1 MNIKKTDDS
10 VTKSDHEV
18 SSSLDDDKTIYQEKL
33 DRENQKRFN
42 PKLAFFLSGLLLL
55 FLIIVFFILPS
66 TVTQYREV
74 SNDASVQKDFTIVKN
89 NESSDLAQKPIAQA
103 LLSELLA
110 RSEDLK
116 VNGVLFWGGEDWSD
130 ALIYQAEGDSAYTL
144 REFNT
149 AVLKYRES
157 MQILIDLELSIP
169 QRLSLALREAG
180 DALMQGNQ
188 ELAIEQYEISLAID
202 GINQEAKVGYE
213 RALKVDRVI
222 ESMVEA
228 DVFSNS
234 GEWEKA
240 IISYENALII
250 DPEWINAIKGL
261 ETSKQKLDEELFQK
275 SLSRGYQLLSEE
287 KFEETKIEFDQAFKI
302 NPNSRDALQAIE
314 ELELR
319 ARMSK
324 IESIQF
330 EALIAE
336 VNEQWVLAK
345 KYYQT
350 ILKLDANIKDAS
362 ESLNTVSQ
370 RISLASD
377 LIFFTANA
385 DNLSDDDL
393 LKKAKKI
400 LKQANAIKKKGPV
413 LLRQIENLANVISIA
428 SIPMNISILS
438 DEMTNITL
446 YKVGQLG
453 VFRNKEM
460 TLRPGVYKAVGTRN
474 GFRDVSLRFKVLPDQ
489 IDQSFRIECKERV

>member
-10 VTKSDHEV
+10 VTKSDYEV
-18 SSSLDDDKTIYQEKL
+18 SSSLDDDKTIYEEKL

-66 TVTQYREV
+66 TVTQYREE
-74 SNDASVQKDFTIVKN
+74 SNDSSVQKDSTIVKN

-110 RSEDLK
+110 RLEDLK

-144 REFNT
+144 RQFNT

-169 QRLSLALREAG
+169 QRLSLALKEAG

-188 ELAIEQYEISLAID
+188 ELAIEQYEIALAIE

-222 ESMVEA
+222 KSMVEA

-240 IISYENALII
+240 IISYQNALII

-287 KFEETKIEFDQAFKI
+287 KFEETKLEFDQAFKI

-319 ARMSK
+319 ARISK

-362 ESLNTVSQ
+362 ESLKTVSQ

>member
-10 VTKSDHEV
+10 VTKSDYEV

-66 TVTQYREV
+66 TVTQYREE
-74 SNDASVQKDFTIVKN
+74 SNDSSVQKDSTIVKN
-89 NESSDLAQKPIAQA
+89 NESSDLVQKPIAQA

-110 RSEDLK
+110 RLEDLK

-144 REFNT
+144 RQFNT

-169 QRLSLALREAG
+169 ERLSLALKEAG

-188 ELAIEQYEISLAID
+188 ELAIEQYEIALAIE

-222 ESMVEA
+222 KSMVEA

-319 ARMSK
+319 ARISK

-362 ESLNTVSQ
+362 ESLKTVNQ

-428 SIPMNISILS
+428 NIPMNISILS

-474 GFRDVSLRFKVLPDQ
+474 GFRDVSLRFKVLSDQ

>member
-10 VTKSDHEV
+10 VTKSDYEV

-66 TVTQYREV
+66 TVTQYREE
-74 SNDASVQKDFTIVKN
+74 SNDSSVQKDSTIVKN

-110 RSEDLK
+110 RLEDLK

-144 REFNT
+144 RQFNT

-169 QRLSLALREAG
+169 ERLSLALKEAG

-188 ELAIEQYEISLAID
+188 ELAIEQYEIALAIE

-222 ESMVEA
+222 KSMVEA

-324 IESIQF
+324 IELIQF

-362 ESLNTVSQ
+362 ESLKTVSQ

-428 SIPMNISILS
+428 NIPMNISILS

-474 GFRDVSLRFKVLPDQ
+474 GFRDVSLRFKVLSDQ

>member
-10 VTKSDHEV
+10 VTKSDYEV

-66 TVTQYREV
+66 TVTQYREE
-74 SNDASVQKDFTIVKN
+74 SNDSSVQKDSTIVKN

-110 RSEDLK
+110 RLEDLK

-144 REFNT
+144 RQFNT

-169 QRLSLALREAG
+169 QRLSLALKEAG

-188 ELAIEQYEISLAID
+188 ELAIEQYEIALAID

-222 ESMVEA
+222 KSMVEA

-319 ARMSK
+319 ARISK

-345 KYYQT
+345 KHYET

-362 ESLNTVSQ
+362 ESLKTVSQ

-413 LLRQIENLANVISIA
+413 LVRQIENLANVISIA
-428 SIPMNISILS
+428 SVPMNISILS

>member
-10 VTKSDHEV
+10 VTKSDYEV
-18 SSSLDDDKTIYQEKL
+18 SSSLDDDKTIYEEKL

-66 TVTQYREV
+66 TVTQYREE
-74 SNDASVQKDFTIVKN
+74 SNDLSLQKDFTIVKN

-110 RSEDLK
+110 RLEDLK

-144 REFNT
+144 RQFNT

-169 QRLSLALREAG
+169 ERLSLALKEAG

-188 ELAIEQYEISLAID
+188 ELAIEQYEIALAIE

-222 ESMVEA
+222 KSMVEA

-324 IESIQF
+324 IELIQF

-345 KYYQT
+345 KHYQT

-362 ESLNTVSQ
+362 ESLKTVSQ

-428 SIPMNISILS
+428 NIPMNISILS

-474 GFRDVSLRFKVLPDQ
+474 GFRDVSLRFKVLSDQ

>member
-10 VTKSDHEV
+10 VTKSDYEV

-66 TVTQYREV
+66 TVTQYREE
-74 SNDASVQKDFTIVKN
+74 SNDSSVQKDSTIVKN

-110 RSEDLK
+110 RLEDLK

-144 REFNT
+144 RQFNT

-169 QRLSLALREAG
+169 ERLSLALKEAG

-188 ELAIEQYEISLAID
+188 ELAIEQYEIALAIE

-222 ESMVEA
+222 KSMVEA

-319 ARMSK
+319 ARISK

-362 ESLNTVSQ
+362 ESLKTVNQ

-428 SIPMNISILS
+428 NIPMNISILS

-474 GFRDVSLRFKVLPDQ
+474 GFRDVSLRFKVLSDQ

>member
-10 VTKSDHEV
+10 VTKSDYEV

-66 TVTQYREV
+66 TVTQYREE
-74 SNDASVQKDFTIVKN
+74 SNDSSVQKDFTIVKN

-110 RSEDLK
+110 RLEDLK

-144 REFNT
+144 RQFNT

-169 QRLSLALREAG
+169 ERLSLALKEAG

-188 ELAIEQYEISLAID
+188 ELAIEQYEIALAIE

-222 ESMVEA
+222 KSMVEA

-319 ARMSK
+319 ARISK

-362 ESLNTVSQ
+362 ESLKTVNQ

-428 SIPMNISILS
+428 NIPMNISILS

-474 GFRDVSLRFKVLPDQ
+474 GFRDVSLRFKVLSDQ

>member
-10 VTKSDHEV
+10 VTKSDYEV
-18 SSSLDDDKTIYQEKL
+18 SSSLDENKTIYQEKL
-33 DRENQKRFN
+33 DRENQKIFN

-66 TVTQYREV
+66 TVTQYREE
-74 SNDASVQKDFTIVKN
+74 SNDSSVQKDFTTVKN
-89 NESSDLAQKPIAQA
+89 NESSELAQKPIAQA

-110 RSEDLK
+110 RLEDLK
-116 VNGVLFWGGEDWSD
+116 VNGVLFWGGEDWSN
-130 ALIYQAEGDSAYTL
+130 ALIYQTEGDSAYTF
-144 REFNT
+144 RQFNA

-169 QRLSLALREAG
+169 QRLSLALKEAG

-188 ELAIEQYEISLAID
+188 ELAIEQYEIALAID
-202 GINQEAKVGYE
+202 GINQEAKTGYE

-228 DVFSNS
+228 DIFSNS

-240 IISYENALII
+240 IMSYENALII

-261 ETSKQKLDEELFQK
+261 EISKQRLNEELFQN

-287 KFEETKIEFDQAFKI
+287 KFEESKIEFDQAFKI

-314 ELELR
+314 ELELGV
-319 ARMSK
+319 RMLK

-345 KYYQT
+345 KHYEA
-350 ILKLDANIKDAS
+350 ILKIDANIKDAS
-362 ESLNTVSQ
+362 ESLNTVNK
-370 RISLASD
+370 RISLAAD
-377 LIFFTANA
+377 LILYTANTE
-385 DNLSDDDL
+385 NLSDDDRL
-393 LKKAKKI
+393 RKAKET
-400 LKQANAIKKKGPV
+400 LNEANAIKKKGPV
-413 LLRQIENLANVISIA
+413 LVKQIENLANIISIA
-428 SIPMNISILS
+428 SVPINILILS

-453 VFRNKEM
+453 VFRDKEM
-460 TLRPGVYKAVGTRN
+460 TLRPGIYKAVGTRN

-489 IDQSFRIECKERV
+489 NDQSFRIECKERV

>member
-66 TVTQYREV
+66 TVTQYREE
-74 SNDASVQKDFTIVKN
+74 SNDSSVQKDFTIVKN

-110 RSEDLK
+110 RLEDLK

-130 ALIYQAEGDSAYTL
+130 VLIYQAEGDSAYTL
-144 REFNT
+144 RQFNT

-188 ELAIEQYEISLAID
+188 ELAIEQYEIALAID

-345 KYYQT
+345 KHYQA

-362 ESLNTVSQ
+362 ESLKTVNQ
-370 RISLASD
+370 RISLASE

-393 LKKAKKI
+393 LKKAKKT
-400 LKQANAIKKKGPV
+400 LNQASAIKKKGPV
-413 LLRQIENLANVISIA
+413 LVGQIANLENIISLASVPI
-428 SIPMNISILS
+428 NILILS
-438 DEMTNITL
+438 DEMTIVTL
-446 YKVGQLG
+446 YKVGELG
-453 VFRNKEM
+453 VFLNKKM
-460 TLRPGVYKAVGTRN
+460 ALRPGIYKAVGTRN
-474 GFRDVSLRFKVLPDQ
+474 GFRDVSLRFKVLPGKNN
-489 IDQSFRIECKERV
+489 QSFRIECKERV

>member
-10 VTKSDHEV
+10 VTKSDYEV
-18 SSSLDDDKTIYQEKL
+18 SSSLDDDKTIYEEKL

-66 TVTQYREV
+66 TVTQYREE
-74 SNDASVQKDFTIVKN
+74 SNDSSVQKDSTIVKN
-89 NESSDLAQKPIAQA
+89 NESSDLVQKPIAQA

-110 RSEDLK
+110 RLEDLK

-144 REFNT
+144 RQFNT

-169 QRLSLALREAG
+169 QRLSLALKEAG

-188 ELAIEQYEISLAID
+188 ELAIEQYEIALAIE

-222 ESMVEA
+222 KSMVEA

-240 IISYENALII
+240 IISYQNALII

-287 KFEETKIEFDQAFKI
+287 KFEETKLEFDQAFKI

-319 ARMSK
+319 ARISK

-362 ESLNTVSQ
+362 ESLKTVSQ

>member
-110 RSEDLK
+110 RLEDLK

-188 ELAIEQYEISLAID
+188 ELAIEQYEIALAID

-345 KYYQT
+345 KHYQT

-453 VFRNKEM
+453 VFRNKEI

-474 GFRDVSLRFKVLPDQ
+474 GFRDVSLRFKVLPGKNN
-489 IDQSFRIECKERV
+489 QSFRIECKERV

>member
-10 VTKSDHEV
+10 VTKSDYEV
-18 SSSLDDDKTIYQEKL
+18 SSSLDDDKTIYEEKL

-42 PKLAFFLSGLLLL
+42 PKLAFFFSGLLLL

-66 TVTQYREV
+66 TVTQYREE
-74 SNDASVQKDFTIVKN
+74 SNDLSLQKDFTIVKN

-110 RSEDLK
+110 RLEDLK

-144 REFNT
+144 RQFNT

-188 ELAIEQYEISLAID
+188 ELAIEQYEIALAID

-228 DVFSNS
+228 DVFSIS

-324 IESIQF
+324 IELIQF

-345 KYYQT
+345 KHYQT

-362 ESLNTVSQ
+362 ESLKTVSQ